1 MPVGLSKASEE
12 RATVTEH
19 SFMDQYVQRPPPPPR
34 GYSLA
39 ALFLLVT
46 TSGIIA
52 ALARSATLHVEWKID
67 GGIVAHAAIGL
78 LIGVAV
84 GSLTAHAYPR
94 RLQGQLLGGA
104 VGGVTGGVCAAVA
117 AAGAS
122 LWLYLLGALALVGM
136 GLLARFGQQRRK
148 G

>member
-1 MPVGLSKASEE
+1 MPAGLSKLSGD
-12 RATVTEH
+12 RAAVTEH
-19 SFMDQYVQRPPPPPR
+19 AFMDEYVKPPPPPPR

-67 GGIVAHAAIGL
+67 AAIVAHAAMGLAIGA
-78 LIGVAV
+78 VV

-94 RLQGQLLGGA
+94 RLNGQLLGGA
-104 VGGVTGGVCAAVA
+104 VGGVTGGICAAVA

-136 GLLARFGQQRRK
+136 GLLARFGHRRRK